1 MNRDLKPFKLSNED
15 IAELE
20 YIKKENEFKE
30 IKNSEEIIDLGNGK
44 TITSYKTLENT
55 NQSILDLFKPN
66 IELYNI
72 VKSKL
77 PKKYYDSVEWGGNIS
92 REDRIYEEIE
102 IFRKSIRNS
111 DRFVLNI
118 KQIFNEN
125 QQKQFKILLELTF
138 FKYFDF

>member
-1 MNRDLKPFKLSNED
+1 M
-15 IAELE
+15 
-20 YIKKENEFKE
+20 
-30 IKNSEEIIDLGNGK
+30 
-44 TITSYKTLENT
+44 
-55 NQSILDLFKPN
+55 
-66 IELYNI
+66 YNI

-92 REDRIYEEIE
+92 RVDRIYEEIE
-102 IFRKSIRNS
+102 IFRNSNRNS

-118 KQIFNEN
+118 KKIFNEN